1 MIVYA
6 RCRTI
11 NDEHAGKVP
20 YNRNIAI
27 AIEGFHEMGFE
38 IYFYDRV
45 DEIYDL
51 YELGDIV
58 LDGIDQVDYCL
69 SKFGLKFPQ
78 IEYPK
83 CLEKYLGRKI
93 WKDTIN
99 NISTNPELWGNFVK
113 PIKEK
118 RFTGKIIKEPKD
130 LIGCGSCYENYE
142 VWVSEPVDFVYEV
155 RGTVYYDQ
163 LVDLRPYHGDW
174 VYMNKLDTDVIK
186 QAMLDWK
193 TWEDRPTSC
202 TLDWGVIRIKEYK
215 ELEFRSNY
223 NNSNF
228 LRGRSNKVM
237 EKNYSYKTVLIEAN
251 SGCCFGP
258 YSTNAINYAKMISAS
273 ISKVSGTKDECYFG
287 PILKY

>member
-1 MIVYA
+1 MKVYA

-11 NDEHAGKVP
+11 HDEHAGRIP

-45 DEIYDL
+45 DEIYDI
-51 YELGDIV
+51 YEKGDIV

-69 SKFGLKFPQ
+69 NKFGLKFPQ

-99 NISTNPELWGNFVK
+99 NINKCPELWGNFVK

-118 RFTGKIIKEPKD
+118 KFTGKIINGPKD
-130 LIGCGSCYENYE
+130 LIGCGSCYEDYE
-142 VWVSEPVDFVYEV
+142 VLVSEPVDFIYEV

-163 LVDLRPYHGDW
+163 MIDLRPYKGDW
-174 VYMNKLDTDVIK
+174 EHMNKLDTNLINKLWKIGKRGTIDLLLVHWIG
-186 QAMLDWK
+186 ALLELRRMLK
-193 TWEDRPTSC
+193 
-202 TLDWGVIRIKEYK
+202 
-215 ELEFRSNY
+215 
-223 NNSNF
+223 
-228 LRGRSNKVM
+228 
-237 EKNYSYKTVLIEAN
+237 KNI
-251 SGCCFGP
+251 F
-258 YSTNAINYAKMISAS
+258 
-273 ISKVSGTKDECYFG
+273 TKLF
-287 PILKY
+287 